1 MNTSHQNE
9 SDRAPLQTGGQTGAQ
24 PPLNL
29 SQLLALARARTID
42 EQRVALE
49 QVKRGTA
56 PIAPPQGDPYLLFTC
71 ADVACA
77 APLTQFREVL
87 PTLPTTVAL
96 PLSPPWMLGF
106 FALHTELI
114 GLVDPAPFLF
124 DAPELASLSRARA
137 RNGRVIKPGSPSP
150 SSESWRLAVPES
162 GPTALIIG
170 AGERM
175 LALAVAGVG
184 DMAYVQPGEIHT
196 ESVGALPARP
206 PASRFRSGVYTE
218 PSSQVAFYVL
228 KIDMLLDALLDAL
241 VSVEASTH
249 E

>member
-1 MNTSHQNE
+1 MNTSHEDE
-9 SDRAPLQTGGQTGAQ
+9 SARAPLPASAQ

-29 SQLLALARARTID
+29 SQLLALARAHTID

-49 QVKRGTA
+49 QVKRGGA
-56 PIAPPQGDPYLLFTC
+56 PIEAPEGDPYLLFTC

-124 DAPELASLSRARA
+124 NAPDLVGLSRARA

-150 SSESWRLAVPES
+150 TSESWQLAVPDS

-170 AGERM
+170 ADERM
-175 LALAVAGVG
+175 LALVVAGVS
-184 DMAYVQPGEIHT
+184 DLAYVRQDKIHS
-196 ESVGALPARP
+196 ELADALPARA
-206 PASRFRSGVYTE
+206 PAARFRAGVYRE
-218 PSSQVAFYVL
+218 PTSQVAVYVL
-228 KIDMLLDALLDAL
+228 KINELLDALFDAL
-241 VSVEASTH
+241 MSVEASVH